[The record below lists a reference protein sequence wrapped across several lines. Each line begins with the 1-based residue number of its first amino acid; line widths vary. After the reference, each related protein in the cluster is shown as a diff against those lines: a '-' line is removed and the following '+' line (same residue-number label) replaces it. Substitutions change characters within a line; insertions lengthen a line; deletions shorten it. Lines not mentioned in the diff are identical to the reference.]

1 MCRGELSAVIARVMS
16 TFLRSGWKWWWG
28 VKEIPPP
35 PLPLQSCDSWMF
47 VKENPDR
54 KKKWQKTSCS
64 YLIQVCQ
71 AILNNF
77 YLKVKFWITACQNFG
92 VLEGNYGTAKDYML
106 FNSSSCFSVRL
117 FFRLK
122 VKRLNAHQLWCWN
135 VGLFRLI
142 GSIAST
148 IREFVNYIRA

>member
-1 MCRGELSAVIARVMS
+1 MS

-28 VKEIPPP
+28 VKEIPSPP
-35 PLPLQSCDSWMF
+35 PSPAVLWF
-47 VKENPDR
+47 VNVRERKPR
-54 KKKWQKTSCS
+54 QKKKWQKTSCS